1 MIAMEQYLENH
12 SMITNKDAKKIGYS
26 RGKLSYLNQTGYL
39 TRVKQGL
46 YMKSGEIMD
55 DYKLISANNNII
67 FSNETALFLH
77 DLSDRIPDDY
87 TFTVKANY
95 NVKNI
100 KKLNSDIQVYYVK
113 DNLFHVGEMTTLS
126 PFGNVIPVYD
136 LERTFCDII
145 MRKKE
150 MDIQVYIDGIKN
162 YFDDSR
168 RDLNKLI
175 HYSRLFGIEEKVRTY
190 IEVLE

>member
-1 MIAMEQYLENH
+1 MITMEKYLENH

-26 RGKLSYLNQTGYL
+26 RGRLSYLNQTGYL

-46 YMKSGEIMD
+46 YMKSGEILD

-95 NVKNI
+95 NVNNI
-100 KKLNSDIQVYYVK
+100 RKLNSDIQVYYVK
-113 DNLFHVGEMTTLS
+113 DKLFHVGETTTLS
-126 PFGNVIPVYD
+126 PFGNIIPVYD

-145 MRKKE
+145 MRKNE
-150 MDIQVYIDGIKN
+150 MDIQVYVDGIKN
-162 YFDDSR
+162 YFDNNK